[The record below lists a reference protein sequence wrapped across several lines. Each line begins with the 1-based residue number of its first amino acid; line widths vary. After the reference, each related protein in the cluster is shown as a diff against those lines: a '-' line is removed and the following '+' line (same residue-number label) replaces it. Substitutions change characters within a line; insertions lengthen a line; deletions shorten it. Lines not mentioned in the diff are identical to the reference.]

1 MQKSGLQIAGVVL
14 IVIGII
20 LQIVS
25 YIVGRTITIFAHPS
39 PKSIIDLSAYEFIS
53 HTIASIL
60 ILLGF
65 FLMLW
70 DIGKRVKLGR
80 NYKNI
85 AITILILALLIPSF
99 IGLALISHL
108 LASSNGVIVS
118 NIITVILYPIGI
130 LFIGIALFN
139 IATKLMENKA
149 TLN

>member
-1 MQKSGLQIAGVVL
+1 MQKSGLQIAGIVL

-20 LQIVS
+20 LQIVN

-39 PKSIIDLSAYEFIS
+39 PKSIIDLSIYEFIS
-53 HTIASIL
+53 HTIVSTL

-65 FLMLW
+65 FLILW
-70 DIGKRVKLGR
+70 DIGKSVNLGR

-85 AITILILALLIPSF
+85 TITLLILALLIPSF
-99 IGLALISHL
+99 IGVAFISHL

-118 NIITVILYPIGI
+118 NIIAVILYPIGI
-130 LFIGIALFN
+130 LFIGIALLN
-139 IATKLMENKA
+139 IAAKLMENKA